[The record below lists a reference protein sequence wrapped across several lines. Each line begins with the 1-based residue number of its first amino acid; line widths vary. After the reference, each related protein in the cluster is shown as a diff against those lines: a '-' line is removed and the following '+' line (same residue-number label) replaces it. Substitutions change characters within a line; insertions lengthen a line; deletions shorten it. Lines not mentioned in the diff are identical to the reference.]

1 MLTSHRS
8 PHSLFWRILIAAWL
22 VFLMDSCTVV
32 RKYPPNTP
40 FVYKTNINVIG
51 NFTNEQRKELQAG
64 LANQLDDSMLARRLD
79 RLVVSVLRHP
89 PVFDTA
95 SADKSVEFM
104 RYFLNSLGYFQD
116 SISYSREVKPQADQ
130 YRTYV
135 TFDIKPGRIVRL
147 DSISYTLKDSGLQAL
162 NNAHLGQALIK
173 KGDPFAQGPIAAER
187 DRLTELFRNNGYLR
201 FSSDEIYGLWDTLDI
216 SLLQPRLDPFEQLE
230 VWQQLR
236 ERRENPTANLEMRL
250 KPLTD
255 SSKLWKYYVGNISV
269 FPNYT
274 LDTVGVQRYENTVK
288 DIQVIQHGFE
298 FKPKIFP
305 ANIYLKRGELYN
317 QRRYLR
323 TLNRF
328 NNLGTWRVV
337 NIDQI
342 PRKGQDTV
350 DFVIRLTPAKKYSF
364 TTNLEGSV
372 NQSPISGNL
381 LGIGINAGIQNR
393 NFARAANLANT
404 NLRYGVELGANEIS
418 QFIQTQQIS
427 LNHTISIPRFL
438 FPEFGFVERFK
449 ERFRGNIRS
458 LFSLTAANTERRLL
472 YNLTTIN
479 GGWGYEFQRRR
490 WLLNIRLPNIEY
502 SYLQQ
507 RDSLTKLIAQNPSLR
522 NIFTDGFIA
531 SVVANFTLTGGNNR
545 ALNVLRANVEE
556 SGLATGMIRNS
567 FLDRHLYRFI
577 KGDVEVARLI
587 KFTKSSIALR
597 AFAGVGYEFGFTR
610 DPSKQ
615 NNLPFFKQYFS
626 GGPNSMRAWQ
636 LRRLGPGSTIQPFT
650 GPNSIPDRYGDVQ
663 IEVNAE
669 YRFPVAKPLGI
680 PVNGALFTDIGNV
693 WFLKKSAGSEE
704 QVFKLSRLP
713 QDIAIGVGAGLR
725 IDLSF
730 FVIRFDY
737 AYKVKDPSPDLQY
750 ASYQNKFFAYPFFKG
765 DQFQLGINYP
775 FIF

>member
-1 MLTSHRS
+1 MSTSHRS
-8 PHSLFWRILIAAWL
+8 PHTLFWKFLVAAWL
-22 VFLMDSCTVV
+22 IFLMDSCTVV
-32 RKYPPNTP
+32 RKYPEQQP

-51 NFTNEQRKELQAG
+51 NFTNEHRKELEAG
-64 LANQLDDSMLARRLD
+64 LTNQLDDSMQARKLD

-89 PVFDTA
+89 PVFDSA
-95 SADKSVEFM
+95 SADKTVEFM
-104 RYFLNSLGYFQD
+104 RYYLNSLGYFQD
-116 SISYSREVKPQADQ
+116 SITYSREIKPKGDQ
-130 YRTYV
+130 YRTFV
-135 TFDIKPGRIVRL
+135 TFDVKPGKIVRL
-147 DSISYTLKDSGLQAL
+147 DSISYTLKDSALQAL
-162 NNAHLGQALIK
+162 NNAHLDQALIK
-173 KGDPFAQGPIAAER
+173 KGDPFAQGMIAAER
-187 DRLTELFRNNGYLR
+187 DRITELFRNNGYLR

-236 ERRENPTANLEMRL
+236 KRRENPTANLEMRL

-255 SSKLWKYYVGNISV
+255 SSKLWKYYVGNITV
-269 FPNYT
+269 YPNYT
-274 LDTVGVQRYENTVK
+274 IDTLNGQRHEETVK
-288 DIQVIQHGFE
+288 DVQIIQHGYE
-298 FKPKIFP
+298 FKSKIFP
-305 ANIYLKRGELYN
+305 SNIYLKRGDLYN

-337 NIDQI
+337 NIDQV

-393 NFARAANLANT
+393 NFSRAANLANT
-404 NLRYGVELGANEIS
+404 NIRYGVELGANEIS

-427 LNHTISIPRFL
+427 LSHNISIPRFL
-438 FPEFGFVERFK
+438 FPEFGFVEKFK

-458 LFSLTAANTERRLL
+458 LFSFNAANTERRLL

-490 WLLNIRLPNIEY
+490 WLLTVRLPNIEY

-507 RDSLTKLIAQNPSLR
+507 RDSLTRLIEQNPSLR
-522 NIFTDGFIA
+522 NIFTDGFIS
-531 SVVANFTLTGGNNR
+531 SVVANYTLTGGNKR
-545 ALNVLRANVEE
+545 ALNVLRANIEE
-556 SGLATGMIRNS
+556 SGLLTGMIRNS
-567 FLDRHLYRFI
+567 FLDKHLYRFV
-577 KGDVEVARLI
+577 KLDVEVARLI
-587 KFTKSSIALR
+587 KFTKSSVALR
-597 AFAGVGYEFGFTR
+597 AFAGVGYEFDFTR
-610 DPSKQ
+610 DPAKR

-636 LRRLGPGSTIQPFT
+636 LRRLGPGSTVQPFT
-650 GPNSIPDRYGDVQ
+650 GANSIPDRYGDVQ

-693 WFLKKSAGSEE
+693 WFLKKAAGTEE

-713 QDIAIGVGAGLR
+713 HDIAIGVGAGLR

-737 AYKVKDPSPDLQY
+737 AYKVKDPSPDARN